1 MRSSFTALPRA
12 WGKRMM
18 SQNKTPPNMAIP
30 GNLPMPP
37 TFQNLTDERK
47 HKKEI
52 LAGSFRLFSKYGF
65 DEGAAGHITFRDPEF
80 PETVIY
86 IFLLFWLV
94 YLQLVPR
101 FTAVLG
107 ESFWCGL

>member
-1 MRSSFTALPRA
+1 MTFPRA
-12 WGKRMM
+12 LGRRMM
-18 SQNKTPPNMAIP
+18 SQNKAPAANMTIP

-37 TFQNLTDERK
+37 TFTNVADERK

-80 PETVIY
+80 PETVWKHT
-86 IFLLFWLV
+86 FL
-94 YLQLVPR
+94 
-101 FTAVLG
+101 TVL
-107 ESFWCGL
+107 